1 MALVTIF
8 VVRATLALPDE
19 RFKNPIFQPY
29 RSGGNRMHASPPPDA
44 PPGPLGWR
52 HDLAPLLEAL
62 PFAALLVNARHEV
75 VAHNALGARPSSP
88 CPCPLPAAARSG
100 EPATRDVLDEAS
112 GRWFECAVYPT
123 GFHDDSGER
132 LYLHFVSDVTERR
145 STTELLERSRE
156 HQAALIHL
164 LGRVPA
170 CEHAD
175 QLLRE
180 VVDQVAELSWMG
192 LDAGAAAFVAEGRT
206 LRMVHQRRLSQGVL
220 QKCAR
225 VPFGACLCGRVAES
239 RKAAVCSNLNADHE
253 FRFEGMTDHG
263 HAVLALTDHDETL
276 GVLNFYLPA
285 GARLDADRAKFLDS
299 VARITSEALA
309 RLNLR
314 SKLARADRMATVGV
328 LAASVAHEVRN
339 PLTYVLYNLESLEG
353 ELGQLSRTAR
363 GAGGS
368 EGTLDVELD
377 DLKEMARDALE
388 GAQRIRAIIDD
399 LKIFARHDDS
409 ERVAVDVND
418 AIESAIRLAT
428 NEVKYRA
435 RIEHDLGKVAP
446 VLGNAGRLGQL
457 LLNLVINAAQAIA
470 PGSRS
475 QNFIAVR
482 SWQEGDWVN
491 IEVRDSGA
499 GIPPEVL
506 PRVFAPFFTTKPA
519 GVGTGLGLS
528 ICKDIVAG
536 MGGTIG
542 VESTVGLGTRF
553 IVRLPS
559 AIPPRTARA
568 ASIVPL
574 GTAGTRARVLVVD
587 DDLQVATSI
596 ARMLRGHYEVL
607 TAQSGRAALELL
619 ASEPAIDALVSDV
632 MMPDGN
638 GLELQSELAGTRPE
652 LARRVV
658 FVTGAASDGGIRASL
673 ERTGQPWLEKPV
685 GSAALLELLTQLV
698 AGVSAGSAASR

>member
-1 MALVTIF
+1 
-8 VVRATLALPDE
+8 
-19 RFKNPIFQPY
+19 
-29 RSGGNRMHASPPPDA
+29 
-44 PPGPLGWR
+44 
-52 HDLAPLLEAL
+52 
-62 PFAALLVNARHEV
+62 
-75 VAHNALGARPSSP
+75 
-88 CPCPLPAAARSG
+88 
-100 EPATRDVLDEAS
+100 
-112 GRWFECAVYPT
+112 
-123 GFHDDSGER
+123 
-132 LYLHFVSDVTERR
+132 
-145 STTELLERSRE
+145 
-156 HQAALIHL
+156 
-164 LGRVPA
+164 
-170 CEHAD
+170 
-175 QLLRE
+175 
-180 VVDQVAELSWMG
+180 
-192 LDAGAAAFVAEGRT
+192 
-206 LRMVHQRRLSQGVL
+206 
-220 QKCAR
+220 
-225 VPFGACLCGRVAES
+225 
-239 RKAAVCSNLNADHE
+239 
-253 FRFEGMTDHG
+253 
-263 HAVLALTDHDETL
+263 
-276 GVLNFYLPA
+276 
-285 GARLDADRAKFLDS
+285 
-299 VARITSEALA
+299 
-309 RLNLR
+309 
-314 SKLARADRMATVGV
+314 MATVGV